1 MCRTLPVCF
10 LVVETKLTSSLFVF
24 GMPDGKF
31 AVKKQFHRR
40 TQQNSVDLFV
50 LDFNILSTAQ
60 SPRNEQTQYKSTGTL
75 WVPSLCLQ

>member
-40 TQQNSVDLFV
+40 TQQNSDV

-60 SPRNEQTQYKSTGTL
+60 SLRNEQTQYKSTGTL